1 MKTLCYCMGGGLGHV
16 CRHLALW
23 KHLKPYV
30 ITNCEAVRS
39 GKIKLDGAG
48 CFMPENKD
56 CSDSSHLRK
65 WVYGLV
71 DEIKPDKIIIDAFP
85 AGVLGELRDL
95 SADFD
100 IECEYTARILKFADY
115 MKRVNGGLP
124 KFTKVNLAE
133 RIGEEQYAWIQ
144 SMGADLTTVR
154 PTYPKMGAPIVE
166 LPKQCLLVVHSGKL
180 SEVKQ
185 LVRFAEKIAETENID
200 KNIVIIGQEKGISDV
215 FSYQCHD
222 LIDAHHLFETAF
234 AVFSGAGYNTMHQMS
249 ETKVNHFVIPFA
261 RPLDDQFLRVKM
273 FGNLWPSIRKV

>member
-1 MKTLCYCMGGGLGHV
+1 
-16 CRHLALW
+16 
-23 KHLKPYV
+23 
-30 ITNCEAVRS
+30 
-39 GKIKLDGAG
+39 
-48 CFMPENKD
+48 MPENKD
-56 CSDSSHLRK
+56 CSDSTHLKK
-65 WVYGLV
+65 WVYGV
-71 DEIKPDKIIIDAFP
+71 IDEIKPDKIIIDAFP
-85 AGVLGELRDL
+85 AGVLGELSDL

-115 MKRVNGGLP
+115 MKRVSGDLP

-133 RIGEEQYAWIQ
+133 RIGEEQYARIQ
-144 SMGADLTTVR
+144 AMGAKLTTVR

-180 SEVKQ
+180 SEVEQ

-200 KNIVIIGQEKGISDV
+200 KNIVIIGQEKGLSDV

-222 LIDAHHLFETAF
+222 LIDAHHLFEKAF

-249 ETKVNHFVIPFA
+249 ETKVNHYVIPFA
-261 RPLDDQFLRVKM
+261 RPLDDQFLRLKM